1 MRRSSGGFGPIS
13 SSSRTPV
20 PLMAIWVSN
29 SEVVKRTRACGL
41 SR

>member
-13 SSSRTPV
+13 SSSRTPAA
-20 PLMAIWVSN
+20 LIAMSVSN
-29 SEVVKRTRACGL
+29 STVANRTRAPGL